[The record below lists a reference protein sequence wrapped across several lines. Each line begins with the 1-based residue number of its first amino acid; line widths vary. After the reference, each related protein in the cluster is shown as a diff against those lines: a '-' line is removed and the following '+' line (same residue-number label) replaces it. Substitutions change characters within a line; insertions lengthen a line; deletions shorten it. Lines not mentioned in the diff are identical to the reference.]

1 MPSSLHIDSGPD
13 WGGGQVQSLGLA
25 VALAHRGEETWF
37 VAQPGSELDSR
48 LRDSYLRWETMPLR
62 GLPGLRSVRHL
73 ARRLT
78 ELQPDI
84 VHVHESASH
93 VVAGLAARMAARAGA
108 LPCAPTVAGHRE
120 AGDGKARAG
129 GPRIIA
135 TRRTAA
141 PLRRSW
147 LGRAKYLLWCDRLIC
162 VSEAIRT
169 RCLAA
174 GLPESLLTVIP
185 DFVDCRH
192 FDSGVGQELAPG
204 TDSPTLLTIGRLTA
218 SKGHRV
224 LLRAM
229 REVVRRMP
237 GARLLICGTGMDEA
251 ALRRQAHALG
261 LGDRVEFLGF
271 APDVRR
277 VLAQAD
283 VFVMPSL
290 SEGLGVAVLEAMAMA
305 KPVVSSDAGGLPESV
320 IDGETGLVVAA
331 GDAGALA
338 EALLDLL
345 TDPARATKM
354 GQAGRERALSHY
366 DRPRIVERITAL
378 YDQVLA
384 GPT

>member
-1 MPSSLHIDSGPD
+1 MPSSLHIDSHPG
-13 WGGGQVQSLGLA
+13 WGGGQAQSLGLA
-25 VALAHRGEETWF
+25 VALAARGEETWF
-37 VAQPGSELDSR
+37 VAQPGSELESR
-48 LRDSYLRWETMPLR
+48 LRNSYLRWETMPLR
-62 GLPGLRSVRHL
+62 GLAGLRSLRHL

-84 VHVHESASH
+84 IHIHESASH
-93 VVAGLAARMAARAGA
+93 VIAGLAARMAYRTLPPADRHQASGGA
-108 LPCAPTVAGHRE
+108 LRA
-120 AGDGKARAG
+120 DGPK
-129 GPRIIA
+129 IIA
-135 TRRTAA
+135 TRRTEA

-162 VSEAIRT
+162 VSQAIRT
-169 RCLAA
+169 CCLAA

-192 FDSGVGQELAPG
+192 FDPGVGQELAAG
-204 TDSPTLLTIGRLTA
+204 TDSPTLLTLGRLAA

-237 GARLLICGTGMDEA
+237 SARLLVCGTGEEEA
-251 ALRRQAHALG
+251 ALRRQARTLG

-305 KPVVSSDAGGLPESV
+305 KPVVASDAGGLPESV
-320 IDGETGLVVAA
+320 IHGETGLVVAA
-331 GDAGALA
+331 GDSRALA

-345 TDPARATKM
+345 NDAEKARKM
-354 GQAGRERALSHY
+354 GQAGRQRALSHY
-366 DRPRIVERITAL
+366 HRPRIVERITAL

>member
-25 VALAHRGEETWF
+25 LALAASGEETWF
-37 VAQPGSELDSR
+37 IAQPGSELESR
-48 LRDSYLRWETMPLR
+48 LRSSYLRWETMPLR
-62 GLPGLRSVRHL
+62 GLAGLRSVRHL
-73 ARRLT
+73 ARRLA

-84 VHVHESASH
+84 IHIHESASH
-93 VVAGLAARMAARAGA
+93 VAAGIAARMAARTGA
-108 LPCAPTVAGHRE
+108 LPYAPTVAGHRE

-129 GPRIIA
+129 GPQIIA
-135 TRRTAA
+135 TRRTEA

-147 LGRAKYLLWCDRLIC
+147 LGRAKHLLWCDRLIC

-169 RCLAA
+169 RCVAA
-174 GLPESLLTVIP
+174 GLPDSLLTVIP

-192 FDSGVGQELAPG
+192 FDPSVGQEVAPA
-204 TDSPTLLTIGRLTA
+204 TDSPTLLTVGRLTA

-224 LLRAM
+224 LLPAM

-237 GARLLICGTGMDEA
+237 SARLLVCGRGEEEA

-290 SEGLGVAVLEAMAMA
+290 AEGLGVAVLEAMAMA
-305 KPVVSSDAGGLPESV
+305 KPVVASDAGGLPESV
-320 IDGETGLVVAA
+320 VHGETGLVVAA
-331 GDAGALA
+331 GDAGALG

-345 TDPARATKM
+345 NDPEKARRM
-354 GQAGRERALSHY
+354 GKAGRGRALSHY
-366 DRPRIVERITAL
+366 DRPRIVEHITAL
-378 YDQVLA
+378 YERVLA

>member
-84 VHVHESASH
+84 IHIHESASH
-93 VVAGLAARMAARAGA
+93 VVAGLAARMAGHS
-108 LPCAPTVAGHRE
+108 LPL
-120 AGDGKARAG
+120 AG

-162 VSEAIRT
+162 VSEAIRR

-192 FDSGVGQELAPG
+192 FDPGVGQGLGPAK
-204 TDSPTLLTIGRLTA
+204 DVPTLLTVGRLTA

-305 KPVVSSDAGGLPESV
+305 KPVVVGDASNLPGSV
-320 IDGETGLVVAA
+320 VHGQTGLVIRPGRADA
-331 GDAGALA
+331 LAGALI
-338 EALLDLL
+338 ELLS
-345 TDPARATKM
+345 DPAKAESM
-354 GQAGRERALSHY
+354 GRAGRERALACF
-366 DRPRIVERITAL
+366 DRPRIVEQVLAL
-378 YDQVLA
+378 YEEVLA
-384 GPT
+384 GPPCRA